1 MNSKKLRVL
10 LIVDQCNPE
19 MSSVPLEGYQLF
31 NGISKLADVT
41 LVTHERNKQAL
52 EKVRNDENIV
62 YINESKVIKKYY
74 RLVERLTLRKTG
86 ANWPLFHTLCYLIY
100 AEFNHK
106 VYQEFQTKVLRGNYD
121 IVHAV
126 TPMMPR
132 YPVEIIKACKK
143 TPFILG
149 PVNGG
154 VPFPKGFGQVARKE
168 FAYFNFLRRLGQLI
182 PGYVRT
188 YKKADK
194 ILAGST
200 YTLNMLKAMFK
211 SEDSRIALFYE
222 NGVAE
227 DFFDKLRKAK
237 TNQQVNLL
245 FVGRLVP
252 YKGADIVIEAVSQLS
267 KIIRDRVCLTIVGD
281 GSEKD
286 NLKRQAQELGVS
298 DIVSFAGWVNQKE
311 TLEFYRKADVFCFPS
326 IREFGGAVVL
336 EAMACGLPCIVADN
350 GGIAEYVTEETGFKI
365 APISRNNLTHELTN
379 KIQILVENE
388 ELRNKM
394 SAKAIERAQC
404 FAWEQKAMEIFKIY
418 QKMIKEKSQSVSQEV
433 TLCSPISL

>member
-1 MNSKKLRVL
+1 MNSKKLNVL
-10 LIVDQCNPE
+10 LIIEQCNPE
-19 MSSVPLEGYQLF
+19 MPSVPLLAYQFF
-31 NGISKLADVT
+31 NGISKLVDVT

-52 EKVRNDENIV
+52 EKVRGNEEIV
-62 YINESKVIKKYY
+62 YITESPLLTKYY
-74 RLVERLTLRKTG
+74 SLVARITTG
-86 ANWPLFHTLCYLIY
+86 KGGINWPLIHALGYLIY

-106 VYQEFQTKVLRGNYD
+106 VYQCFNTKVLRGDYD
-121 IVHAV
+121 IVHAI

-132 YPVEIIKACKK
+132 YPVALIKACKD

-182 PGYVRT
+182 PGYVKT

-200 YTLNMLKAMFK
+200 FTLNMLQKTFK
-211 SEDSRIALFYE
+211 LEDSKIELFYE
-222 NGVAE
+222 NGVSE
-227 DFFDKLRKAK
+227 SFLDELTITRDEK
-237 TNQQVNLL
+237 QVNLL
-245 FVGRLVP
+245 FVGRLVS

-267 KIIRDRVCLTIVGD
+267 KIIRQRIRLTIVGD

-286 NLKRQAQELGVS
+286 NLKRQAQELDVS
-298 DIVSFAGWVNQKE
+298 DIVSFAGWVDQKD
-311 TLEFYRKADVFCFPS
+311 TLEFYRKADIFCFPS

-350 GGIAEYVTEETGFKI
+350 GGIAEYVTDETGFKI
-365 APISRNNLTHELTN
+365 APTSRENLTQELTK
-379 KIQILVENE
+379 KIQTLVENQ
-388 ELRNKM
+388 ELRKKM
-394 SAKAIERAQC
+394 SLKAVKRAKEFAWKEKAIE
-404 FAWEQKAMEIFKIY
+404 IIKIY
-418 QKMIKEKSQSVSQEV
+418 EKLRREKK
-433 TLCSPISL
+433 T

>member
-1 MNSKKLRVL
+1 MNTKKLKVL
-10 LIVDQCNPE
+10 LIIEQCNPE
-19 MSSVPLEGYQLF
+19 MPSVPLVAYQFF
-31 NGISKLADVT
+31 NEISKLLDVT

-52 EKVRNDENIV
+52 EKVRRDEEIL
-62 YINESKVIKKYY
+62 YIPESTLITNYY
-74 RLVERLTLRKTG
+74 RLVAGITIGKRG
-86 ANWPLFHTLCYLIY
+86 VNWPLLNALGYLIY

-106 VYQEFQTKVLRGNYD
+106 VYQCFNTKVWSGDYD
-121 IVHAV
+121 IVHAL

-132 YPVEIIKACKK
+132 YPVEIIKACKD

-182 PGYVRT
+182 PGYVKT

-200 YTLNMLKAMFK
+200 YTLNNLQKLFK
-211 SEDSRIALFYE
+211 IEDGRIELFYE
-222 NGVAE
+222 NGVSE
-227 DFFDKLRKAK
+227 EFFDKITRTKNEK
-237 TNQQVNLL
+237 QVNLL

-252 YKGADIVIEAVSQLS
+252 YKGADIVIEAVSKLN
-267 KIIRDRVCLTIVGD
+267 KIVIERIRLTIVGD

-286 NLKRQAQELGVS
+286 NLKNLAQELGVS

-311 TLEFYRKADVFCFPS
+311 TLEFYRKADIFCFPS

-365 APISRNNLTHELTN
+365 APISKENLTHQLTN

-388 ELRNKM
+388 ELRKRM
-394 SAKAIERAQC
+394 SAKALERAEG
-404 FAWEQKAMEIFKIY
+404 FAWKQKAIEIIKIY
-418 QKMIKEKSQSVSQEV
+418 EKVIIKKNKA
-433 TLCSPISL
+433 